1 LGQLNIQSLDSGGQV
16 RGEAQLAEL
25 LLLAPKLLAEVL
37 LDLLQV
43 LLVLLQV
50 QGAAGRGLGLA
61 RSGNMAVILLPRR
74 CPVQLPGWLHRSY
87 I

>member
-25 LLLAPKLLAEVL
+25 LLLAPKVLAEVL
-37 LDLLQV
+37 LD
-43 LLVLLQV
+43 LLQV

-74 CPVQLPGWLHRSY
+74 CSVQLLGRLHPSY